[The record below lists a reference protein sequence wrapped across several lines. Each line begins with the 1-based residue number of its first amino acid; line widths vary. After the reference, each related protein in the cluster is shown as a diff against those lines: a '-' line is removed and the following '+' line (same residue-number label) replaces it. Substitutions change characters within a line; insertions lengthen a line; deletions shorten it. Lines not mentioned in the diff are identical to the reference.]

1 MFAITIRERS
11 GQVYT
16 FHFDKP
22 EVCIGRVKGND
33 VILPKQ
39 NISKRHTLIKVHGDR
54 FVVEDQGSTNGTYV
68 NGHRISH
75 AVEIGPDDKVYL
87 GDFVMNF
94 VDLTGSGAV
103 EPPPPPDGM
112 IDTVPSDDPKALRAT
127 QHMDNLPGLDEI
139 LAAAAEAEAA
149 AGVPMPAQD
158 AWAMPSDL
166 PPLPELPSVTDM
178 PEVPEMPDFPPAL
191 DALLAADL
199 PQPPIEA
206 LDMPSEIMPLRPLP
220 DPGADL
226 AMHEVEERLTGP
238 IVGLQQAIERSSALH
253 ALPSLSAAIKPP
265 PPPSRPSSGGHTA
278 SLLAAQSGLHKAA
291 PVEPMGAL
299 DDAALLFRD
308 AMRELRSA
316 VPSDPGQMTEQDWN
330 DLEQQVLAFVERR
343 QAAGLPLPGQAD
355 QVARDLIYELAG
367 YGPLEPLLDDAG
379 VDAMEIVG
387 PGQLF
392 VVRRGERQRSEQRFS
407 CAQALLLTVDRLA
420 RAAGHSSTKG
430 LTSLD
435 ATMDDGTQLQVVWP
449 PVAPQGPVVTLR
461 KPRSERPDLDTL
473 VSRGWLSAET
483 ATTLRSL
490 VAAGRSIAVVGLP
503 GNGRRTLQN
512 ALAHLLDEG
521 ARLVVVEDGQRLLL
535 DQPGVVRVDAAACA
549 GSDAGDA
556 LQLGMR
562 MRPDWLL
569 FSESDAVTPATLLG
583 PQADD
588 RGSWLGTFVGRDAQD
603 FCTRMEH
610 ALLMRCPGLDVGV
623 ARARVHRALDVIAVF
638 EPAEHGRREL
648 RLYAQPRWDNA
659 YWAMNLP

>member
-94 VDLTGSGAV
+94 VDLTGAGAT
-103 EPPPPPDGM
+103 EPPPPPEPM
-112 IDTVPSDDPKALRAT
+112 LEAAAADDPKALRAT

-139 LAAAAEAEAA
+139 LAAAAEADAIA
-149 AGVPMPAQD
+149 LGAGAGD
-158 AWAMPSDL
+158 AWAMPGDL
-166 PPLPELPSVTDM
+166 PPLPDEGAELAAM
-178 PEVPEMPDFPPAL
+178 PELPPAL

-199 PQPPIEA
+199 PPPPIEP

-220 DPGADL
+220 DLGAPP
-226 AMHEVEERLTGP
+226 AHEIEERLTGP

-253 ALPSLSAAIKPP
+253 SLPSLSAAIKPP
-265 PPPSRPSSGGHTA
+265 PPPQRPSSGGHTA

-291 PVEPMGAL
+291 PAEPIGTL

-308 AMRELRSA
+308 AMRELRAS
-316 VPSDPGQMTEQDWN
+316 VPADPGQMSEQDWN
-330 DLEQQVLAFVERR
+330 DLEQQVLGFVERR
-343 QAAGLPLPGQAD
+343 QAAGTPLPGAAD

-387 PGQLF
+387 PGHLF

-449 PVAPQGPVVTLR
+449 PVAPQGPLVTLR
-461 KPRSERPDLDTL
+461 KPRSERPDLEAL
-473 VSRGWLSAET
+473 VNRGWLT
-483 ATTLRSL
+483 ADTANTLRNL
-490 VAAGRSIAVVGLP
+490 IAAGRSIAVVGLP

-512 ALAHLLDEG
+512 ALAHLLDER

-549 GSDAGDA
+549 GSEGGDA

-562 MRPDWLL
+562 LRPDWLL
-569 FSESDAVTPATLLG
+569 FSESDAVSLATLLE
-583 PQADD
+583 PTADD
-588 RGSWLGTFVGRDAQD
+588 RGSWIGTFVGRDAQD

-610 ALLMRCPGLDVGV
+610 ALLLRHPGLDVQV
-623 ARARVHRALDVIAVF
+623 ARSRVHRALDVIAAF
-638 EPAEHGRREL
+638 EPGEQGKREL
-648 RLYAQPRWDNA
+648 RLYAHPRWDNA